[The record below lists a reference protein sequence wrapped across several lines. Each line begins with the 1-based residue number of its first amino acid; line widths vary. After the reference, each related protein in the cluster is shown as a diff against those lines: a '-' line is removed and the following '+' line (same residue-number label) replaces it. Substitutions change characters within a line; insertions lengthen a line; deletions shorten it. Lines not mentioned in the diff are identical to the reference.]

1 MYSRVFVWCSIC
13 PSFSISLWRT
23 QEKMIDSSLHVLEDN
38 LRHVR
43 WPFLINN
50 YPTHYYRA
58 GRLALVVL
66 SMLGL
71 CFGEVQGKD
80 LWYKTTQCAV
90 FFFFF
95 LHITNNYSQEV
106 QEELIHVGQY
116 ENMASM
122 WLLFMDGSSWSET
135 HIHTNFVVIFVWWK
149 VSNAVSFMIYVKWQL
164 WSTAVWRS

>member
-13 PSFSISLWRT
+13 PSFSISFWRT
-23 QEKMIDSSLHVLEDN
+23 QEKMIDSSLHVLEYN

-58 GRLALVVL
+58 EQLALVVL

-90 FFFFF
+90 IFF
-95 LHITNNYSQEV
+95 HITNNYSQEV
-106 QEELIHVGQY
+106 QEELIRDGQY

-135 HIHTNFVVIFVWWK
+135 DTL
-149 VSNAVSFMIYVKWQL
+149 SNAVSYMIYVKWQL
-164 WSTAVWRS
+164 WSTAV